1 MSSIE
6 PAISSIRIHQ
16 IHRIPIAVGI
26 RTDVVV
32 LLPHRIRYEPAG
44 EGRAVLPCPEVCVGD
59 GEVRTLVL
67 LAGELIDARD
77 GETVRTAVGSGRTP
91 SRVSYLRADRKGV
104 DERELRY
111 FTVTNNLS
119 SITLIFLL
127 VLYVT
132 PSILIHWPF
141 NSNTFFSL
149 FPYNIVTL

>member
-1 MSSIE
+1 MISIE

-26 RTDVVV
+26 RADVVV
-32 LLPHRIRYEPAG
+32 LLPEWVGYEPAG
-44 EGRAVLPCPEVCVGD
+44 EGRAVLPCPEVGVGD
-59 GEVRTLVL
+59 AEVRALVL

-77 GETVRTAVGSGRTP
+77 GETVRTAAGNGRTP
-91 SRVSYLRADRKGV
+91 SRVSYLLADGEGV
-104 DERELRY
+104 DEREFRY
-111 FTVTNNLS
+111 YTVSNNLS